1 MESAWGNFSKNAG
14 IAFFQYLKHLLCNL
28 WFLKKGMPVKNSTQ
42 LNLNIMAF

>member
-1 MESAWGNFSKNAG
+1 MELAWGNFSKNAG

-28 WFLKKGMPVKNSTQ
+28 WLLKKGMSVKNCKH